1 MKLHLVT
8 AALLILATAAPVAA
22 GRNNLRRRHLNN
34 LASFQEDVVD
44 VSFAWFFTFCSVLLL
59 SSSFSLVTTGK
70 SHNFWRHTFLSFS
83 LPPPF
88 K

>member
-59 SSSFSLVTTGK
+59 SSSFSLVK
-70 SHNFWRHTFLSFS
+70 SHNFWPAIHFFLSLS
-83 LPPPF
+83 PPHQ
-88 K
+88 